1 MTDTP
6 NRFMSISVRM
16 DPSIRNISLVISFR
30 WSASFWRFVWHAL
43 IFSSMEIISGD
54 IKFERFKSAMGTL
67 CRSGYLTKHDKD
79 VKKELT
85 VRPIVN
91 NDIGFPPPP
100 FKVFK
105 TTKEYL
111 CVPRFYAEDKFGPA
125 TVDKRPEPA
134 RMKSAFKGKLRK
146 ETHQIEALNKAI
158 EAGHGVLS
166 LPCGYGKTTVA
177 LAIACKL
184 GKRTMI
190 MVHKEFLANQWRERI
205 QQFCPGATIG
215 IVQQNKIEIEADFV
229 IAMLQSLSQ
238 KEYSFEQ
245 FESIGTL
252 IVDEA
257 HHVCAR
263 VFSQALFKL
272 CPKHVYG
279 LSATPDRKDGLTK
292 VLHWFMGPTFFAVE
306 RKEQTAV
313 KVTPVEFSV
322 PRYRDPPP
330 CNRLGKLCLPEM
342 ITELVEMPQRNSMLL
357 KLIKKASRG
366 GRQVLVLSDR
376 RLHCQYLHGQ
386 FPASGLYMGGMKE
399 SELDASSKCPIIFGT
414 FSQAH
419 EGLDIPTLD
428 TLILATPKSD
438 IKQSVGRILR
448 ETPGKKNL
456 PHIWDVWDQW
466 SVLNAMYYKRR
477 KVYREGGFS
486 IEGGTAEVE
495 EQPKITGF
503 LFAHVV
509 GDS

>member
-1 MTDTP
+1 
-6 NRFMSISVRM
+6 
-16 DPSIRNISLVISFR
+16 
-30 WSASFWRFVWHAL
+30 
-43 IFSSMEIISGD
+43 
-54 IKFERFKSAMGTL
+54 MGTL
-67 CRSGYLTKHDKD
+67 CRSGYLIKPDQETKR
-79 VKKELT
+79 ELT

-91 NDIGFPPPP
+91 GDIGFPPPP

-111 CVPRFYAEDKFGPA
+111 CVPRFYGEDKFGPA
-125 TVDKRPEPA
+125 TTDKRPEPS
-134 RMKSAFKGKLRK
+134 RMKSKFVGKLRK
-146 ETHQIEALNKAI
+146 ETHQIEALNKAT

-184 GKRTMI
+184 GYRTMI
-190 MVHKEFLANQWRERI
+190 VVHKEFLANQWRERI

-215 IVQQNKIEIEADFV
+215 LVQQDKIEIEADFV

-238 KEYSFEQ
+238 KEYTFEQ

-263 VFSQALFKL
+263 VFSQALFKM
-272 CPKHVYG
+272 CPKHAYG

-306 RKEQTAV
+306 RKEQDAV
-313 KVTPVEFSV
+313 TVTPVEFSV

-342 ITELVEMPQRNSMLL
+342 ITELVEMPQRNALL
-357 KLIKKASRG
+357 VKTIKKASKG
-366 GRQVLVLSDR
+366 GRKVLVLSDR
-376 RLHCQYLHGQ
+376 RLHCQYLQSQ
-386 FPASGLYMGGMKE
+386 FPGSGLYMGGMKE
-399 SELDASSKCPIIFGT
+399 SELEESSKCPIIIGT

-456 PHIWDVWDQW
+456 PHIWDIWDQW

-486 IEGGTAEVE
+486 IEERGVVE

-503 LFAHVV
+503 LFSHVV
-509 GDS
+509 CDGQD